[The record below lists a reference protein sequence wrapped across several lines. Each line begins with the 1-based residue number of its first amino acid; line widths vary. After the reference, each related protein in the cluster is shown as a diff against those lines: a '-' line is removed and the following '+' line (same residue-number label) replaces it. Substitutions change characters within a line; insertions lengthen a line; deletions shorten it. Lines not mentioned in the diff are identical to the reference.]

1 MRIMVLPIAFPEIF
15 AAHFAP
21 RRGARWLGA
30 LVVAAMFSS
39 CAVVERAAERRAE
52 AARSAER
59 ATARAEA
66 LAAHAAWR
74 AQPKWK
80 LKTYKNEA
88 LLARAT
94 ADNTSVEIALGEQRG
109 LLLVDTAIAMD
120 FPVATGKRSHPTPT
134 GEFKIL
140 AKQKDY
146 SSNLYG
152 KIIDATGQVI
162 VSDADTR
169 TDVPPEGATF
179 AGARMPYWMRLTD
192 TGVGMHV
199 GYVPGHPASHGCI
212 RLRRETA
219 TRLFETLK
227 IGTPVVVAER
237 APSLAQPPAKPSSKP
252 SR

>member
-1 MRIMVLPIAFPEIF
+1 MFSRIFF
-15 AAHFAP
+15 T
-21 RRGARWLGA
+21 RRVARWVGA
-30 LVVAAMFSS
+30 VLAAAVFSS
-39 CAVVERAAERRAE
+39 CAVVERVTERRVD
-52 AARSAER
+52 AARAAAL

-88 LLARAT
+88 VLAGAT
-94 ADNTSVEIALGEQRG
+94 AENTSVEIALGEQRG
-109 LLLVDTAIAMD
+109 LLLVDTVIAMD
-120 FPVATGKRSHPTPT
+120 FPVATGKRTHPTPT
-134 GEFKIL
+134 GEFKIR
-140 AKQKDY
+140 AKQRDY

-152 KIIDATGQVI
+152 KIVDTAGAVI

-199 GYVPGHPASHGCI
+199 GHVPGHPASHGCI

-219 TRLFETLK
+219 TKLFETLI

-237 APSLAQPPAKPSSKP
+237 APALVPPPAKPS
-252 SR
+252 R